1 LLDQH
6 RFDERLHAERDEHP
20 ASSPAASVAFTIS
33 PSVLPVVITSW
44 IAAGVNRGTT
54 GFGTSSEIVP
64 SGGWITL
71 LGTTSP
77 NLAGSLV

>member
-1 LLDQH
+1 
-6 RFDERLHAERDEHP
+6 
-20 ASSPAASVAFTIS
+20 
-33 PSVLPVVITSW
+33 VLPVVITSW